1 MLQRAKCFG
10 SRLSEV
16 ENFIEELFED
26 DMHAKRVES
35 LAVRPRLSDRY
46 IARAIR
52 INIGIFTQRTTVD
65 NSPGSAI

>member
-35 LAVRPRLSDRY
+35 LANATAPLRPLHRPSHPNQHRD
-46 IARAIR
+46 
-52 INIGIFTQRTTVD
+52 FH
-65 NSPGSAI
+65 